1 MPVIETVGLTKY
13 YGKTKGIENVNLQV
27 QEGEIFGFIGPNGA
41 GKSTTIRTLL
51 NFIFPTAGEAR
62 VLGLDVVRQSREIRA
77 QVGYLAGE
85 AGYYDDMKVKDLLAY
100 AARFYKQDC
109 ASRIR
114 ELVDIFDLDV
124 MKPVHSLSLGNK
136 KKVGIVLSLLHQP
149 QLLILDE
156 PTSGLDP
163 LMQMRFF
170 EVLQEENSRG
180 TTIFFSSHVLSEVQ
194 RLCHRV
200 AIIKDGQ
207 ILKIEEMEQLRSN
220 QFRKVRIAIDSD
232 EFNGNAIPGVI
243 HAARENGI
251 WHLLFK
257 GDINQLLRFLSEYKL
272 VDLWLE
278 EPTLEEIFLHYYEKE
293 GAE

>member
-41 GKSTTIRTLL
+41 GKSTAIRTLL
-51 NFIFPTAGEAR
+51 NFIFPTSGEAR
-62 VLGLDVVRQSREIRA
+62 VLGLDVVRRSREIRA
-77 QVGYLAGE
+77 QIGYLAGE
-85 AGYYDDMKVKDLLAY
+85 VGYYDDLKVGELLNY
-100 AARFYKQDC
+100 SSRFYNQDC
-109 ASRIR
+109 SLRMR

-124 MKPVHSLSLGNK
+124 NKPVHSLSLGNK

-149 QLLILDE
+149 RLLILDE

-163 LMQMRFF
+163 LMQKRFF
-170 EVLQEENSRG
+170 EVLREENRKGS
-180 TTIFFSSHVLSEVQ
+180 TIFFSSHVLSEVQ

-207 ILKIEEMEQLRSN
+207 ILKIEEMDQLRSN
-220 QFRKVRIAIDSD
+220 QFRKLRIALGLE
-232 EFNGNAIPGVI
+232 EFNGRDIPGVI
-243 HAARENGI
+243 HSSWENGI
-251 WHLLFK
+251 WHLLYK
-257 GDINQLLRFLSEYKL
+257 GDINQLVRFLSRYEL

-278 EPTLEEIFLHYYEKE
+278 EPALEEIFLHYYEKE